1 MNQIEQPVTCNL
13 CGSAPDRHQEL
24 ITTPVKK
31 PHWPGSPTCRVACC
45 EVCGFTFLSPR
56 LDQAGYNQYYAA
68 DYYEEM
74 SGGQLAAIVAKNE
87 GVMRR
92 VLDEV
97 APHVVFRPDM
107 KVIDVGC
114 GYGEMLSELRKRHG
128 GQVVGVEL
136 SAEAARF
143 ARENYGLTV
152 LEEDVNERISAGDRY
167 DLVFLIATLEHVLDG
182 AALLRTLRAMLAPG
196 GRLVVLVPDLDAIQP
211 IVRTDNASR
220 VFKVVHT
227 YYFTRKTLP
236 ALAGRSGL
244 ATLSVKSGP
253 FSSAGQHDLVAV
265 FEAGPEVAPV
275 LPVENWGEKKAGVL
289 SMLEKHAATKPTKP
303 PFLGVSRIAR
313 RVLDKLFRAW

>member
-45 EVCGFTFLSPR
+45 EACGFTFLSPR

-92 VLDEV
+92 VLDDIASHV
-97 APHVVFRPDM
+97 AFRPDM

-114 GYGEMLSELRKRHG
+114 GYGELLSEFRKRYG
-128 GQVVGVEL
+128 GEVVGVEL

-143 ARENYGLTV
+143 AREHYGLTV
-152 LEEDVNERISAGDRY
+152 LEEDINERINAGDRY
-167 DLVFLIATLEHVLDG
+167 DIVFLIATLEHVLDG

-227 YYFTRKTLP
+227 YYFTRKSLP
-236 ALAGRSGL
+236 ALAGSCGL
-244 ATLSVKSGP
+244 QTLSVKSGS

-265 FEAGPEVAPV
+265 FQAGPEIAPE
-275 LPVENWGEKKAGVL
+275 LPVEDWREKKAEVL
-289 SMLEKHAATKPTKP
+289 SRLDKHSAIKPAQALFP
-303 PFLGVSRIAR
+303 GLRNIAK
-313 RVLDKLFRAW
+313 RVLHRIFQA